1 MNNKTKDIK
10 PIKEIETEKEIY
22 YICKIDNNSKIA
34 IGMSNN
40 YLSIYN
46 LDLSIKLITINEQPS
61 YFFTELSGRT
71 FRNGIKLL
79 CCSYSYQIKVL
90 ELIFKDNNKVEYSL
104 LYTIEPNESR
114 NEINKAIELN
124 NKEKNIVSID
134 EQNIII
140 YKLVNEVNY
149 FETKKISAEG
159 ANDILNINDN
169 IFCISLK
176 NKGILQFYENNN
188 FELINQI
195 KNIESY
201 GSNNYICKLNEDIL
215 CIGGFEYISLI
226 DIDFKQLNNKI
237 ELFKNKERIT
247 STCGIIEKRLLIT
260 GTKYKNIELDEFFFD
275 IIVYKLNE
283 DNVLIEIKRFI
294 SAHDKIIN
302 SIIYN
307 DGNIISVSEDK
318 KIKVWNLSEL

>member
-140 YKLVNEVNY
+140 YKLVIYLNFY
-149 FETKKISAEG
+149 FVKI
-159 ANDILNINDN
+159 
-169 IFCISLK
+169 
-176 NKGILQFYENNN
+176 N
-188 FELINQI
+188 FE
-195 KNIESY
+195 
-201 GSNNYICKLNEDIL
+201 
-215 CIGGFEYISLI
+215 
-226 DIDFKQLNNKI
+226 
-237 ELFKNKERIT
+237 
-247 STCGIIEKRLLIT
+247 
-260 GTKYKNIELDEFFFD
+260 
-275 IIVYKLNE
+275 
-283 DNVLIEIKRFI
+283 
-294 SAHDKIIN
+294 
-302 SIIYN
+302 IY
-307 DGNIISVSEDK
+307 
-318 KIKVWNLSEL
+318 